1 VTARA
6 PLEDLRTRIANQ
18 AASLAE
24 AVTDG
29 FEDFHI
35 GAGDYVVDLSVPEGP
50 STGGGAL
57 ARQNLRLAPRRQGYA
72 LVVAGIVDP
81 VSNTAE
87 LRTFEHVA
95 LLHELRYRQPLE
107 ITPDEYQSFLGKAQV
122 VLNLARIRAVL
133 VPVPPDLLAQRTAK
147 QKLSV
152 PMLAVFLMVMLLAA
166 FVVFRIA
173 TVVRAGGH

>member
-1 VTARA
+1 MPARA

-35 GAGDYVVDLSVPEGP
+35 GAGDYVVELSVPEGQ
-50 STGGGAL
+50 STGGGAQ
-57 ARQNLRLAPRRQGYA
+57 ARQNLRLVPRRPGYTV
-72 LVVAGIVDP
+72 VVAGVVDP
-81 VSNTAE
+81 VASTAE
-87 LRTFEHVA
+87 LRTHEHVA
-95 LLHELRYRQPLE
+95 LVHELRYQRPLE
-107 ITPDEYQSFLGKAQV
+107 ITPAEYDAFLGKAQV
-122 VLNLARIRAVL
+122 VLNLARIRGAL
-133 VPVPPDLLAQRTAK
+133 VPVPPDLLAQKRAK

-152 PMLAVFLMVMLLAA
+152 PMLAVFLMVVLIAA

-173 TVVRAGGH
+173 TVVRVGGH